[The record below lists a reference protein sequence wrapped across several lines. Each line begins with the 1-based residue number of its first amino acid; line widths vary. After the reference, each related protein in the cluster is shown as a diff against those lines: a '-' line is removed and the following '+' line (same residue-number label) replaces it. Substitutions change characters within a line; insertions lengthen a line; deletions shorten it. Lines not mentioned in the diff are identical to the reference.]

1 MNKAGT
7 YPGRASDRKAV
18 AIEAPLGARL
28 PALDTLR
35 GLLMVLMAL
44 DHARGF
50 IARDHPS
57 EFWGMVLPHYEHAV
71 PFITRLVT
79 HLCAPGFFFLLG
91 IGMTLLAESRRRLG
105 WSDGRITGYFLH
117 RGMLLILMQ
126 LLIENPAWLVG
137 MLGASVPTET
147 HGAGGPR

>member
-57 EFWGMVLPHYEHAV
+57 EFWGMALPHYEHAV

-117 RGMLLILMQ
+117 RGILLILMQ